1 MSVIVSIRLASL
13 AAALVIAAGAHAG
26 APAKAA
32 GCDDCHGKDGVSTQV
47 DMPSIAG
54 MPVISHED
62 QMAAYKEKT
71 RPCAKVKFVSGNHPA
86 GAKDDMCSIAAKLS
100 DEEITELAEHY
111 AGLKFVP
118 FKNAVDPAKAATGK
132 QYHVK
137 NCEKCHTKGGSSPE
151 DDAGILAG
159 QPKGY
164 LVQAFKEL
172 RAGQRPMQEKKAPK
186 IKAMKD
192 ADIAALIEFYAGG
205 GK

>member
-1 MSVIVSIRLASL
+1 MSRNTVIRIASL
-13 AAALVIAAGAHAG
+13 VAAFGLAASASAG

-32 GCDDCHGKDGVSTQV
+32 GCDDCHGKNGISTQA

-62 QMAAYKEKT
+62 QLAAYKNKE
-71 RPCAKVKFVSGNHPA
+71 RPCTKVKFVSGNHPA
-86 GAKDDMCSIAAKLS
+86 DAKDDMCSIAAKLS
-100 DEEITELAEHY
+100 DEEMTELAEHY
-111 AGLKFVP
+111 AGLAFVP
-118 FKNAVDPAKAATGK
+118 FKNAVDPAKAAAGK
-132 QYHVK
+132 KYHVT
-137 NCEKCHTKGGSSPE
+137 NCDKCHSKGGSSTK

-172 RAGQRPMQEKKAPK
+172 RAGQRPMQDKKAPK
-186 IKAMKD
+186 IKALKD
-192 ADIAALIEFYAGG
+192 ADVEALIEFYAGG

>member
-1 MSVIVSIRLASL
+1 MNASASL
-13 AAALVIAAGAHAG
+13 RIASLVAALGIAAGAAAG

-32 GCDDCHGKDGVSTQV
+32 SCDDCHGKNGVSTQA

-62 QMAAYKEKT
+62 QMAAYKNKE
-71 RPCAKVKFVSGNHPA
+71 RPCAKVKFVSGKHPA
-86 GAKDDMCSIAAKLS
+86 DAKDDMCSIAAKLS
-100 DEEITELAEHY
+100 DAEITELAEHY
-111 AGLKFVP
+111 AGLKFVA
-118 FKNAVDPAKAATGK
+118 FKNPVDAAKAATGK

-137 NCEKCHTKGGSSPE
+137 NCEKCHTKGGSSAE

-192 ADIAALIEFYAGG
+192 ADAEALIEFYAGG

>member
-1 MSVIVSIRLASL
+1 MSLTASIRIAT
-13 AAALVIAAGAHAG
+13 LVVAFGVAAGVDAG

-32 GCDDCHGKDGVSTQV
+32 GCDDCHGKNGVSTQV

-62 QMAAYKEKT
+62 QMAAYKDKE
-71 RPCAKVKFVSGNHPA
+71 RPCSKVRFVSGNHPA
-86 GAKDDMCSIAAKLS
+86 DAKDDMCSIAAKLS

-111 AGLKFVP
+111 AGLKMVP
-118 FKNAVDPAKAATGK
+118 FKNAVDAAKAATGK

-137 NCEKCHTKGGSSPE
+137 NCEKCHSKGGSSAE

-192 ADIAALIEFYAGG
+192 ADVEALIEYYAGG